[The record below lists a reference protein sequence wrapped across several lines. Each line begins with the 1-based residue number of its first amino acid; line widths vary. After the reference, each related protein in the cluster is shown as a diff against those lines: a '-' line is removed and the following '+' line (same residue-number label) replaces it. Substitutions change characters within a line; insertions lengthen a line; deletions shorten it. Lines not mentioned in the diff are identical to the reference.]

1 MVVEWGTVL
10 AILVPVTGLVAGV
23 FRVLDARLTCI
34 DRRAEERH
42 KDVLS
47 LIRLYHPS
55 SARSDAGTGAG

>member
-23 FRVLDARLTCI
+23 FRVLDARLTRI

-42 KDVLS
+42 KDVLG

-55 SARSDAGTGAG
+55 PARSDAGTGKG